1 MANGRHEHE
10 GPIDRDD
17 RSRGRGNDPGHA
29 TGQEI
34 GIRERDLGNEAGEGD
49 GSETR
54 GTLLALGPLLTAGV
68 AAPN

>member
-1 MANGRHEHE
+1 VANRRLCDE
-10 GPIDRDD
+10 GPIAGDD
-17 RSRGRGNDPGHA
+17 GPRGRGDDPGDA